1 MQTSNQNTWQ
11 KIWQADKIILFTL
24 GLNLSLLKRKALLFF
39 KVQKALIFLILM
51 VKNIWTALEDS
62 GASI

>member
-1 MQTSNQNTWQ
+1 MQTNNQNTKKFGRQ
-11 KIWQADKIILFTL
+11 IRIILFTL